1 MLGGGFFSYLINL
14 SVLEFTRM
22 YPDVVDLREFY
33 ESDLGQLAQRLVR
46 GSVRKLWPNISSE
59 TLLGMGYA
67 TPYLRPFLNEAAR
80 VMAFMPAQQGITWWP
95 RGGPNLT
102 SLTEETY
109 LPLPDHSVDRILMM
123 HMVENTEHIGDVLQ
137 EMGRVLTSNGRMI
150 IMVPHR
156 SGWWARDARTPF
168 GFGFSFSLPHIRRI
182 LTHHG
187 FQVERHNRALYMPPF
202 ATRWLK
208 PYESWIEQQGDVFFS
223 GLAGVLLIEVSK
235 QVYARPVP
243 KQAVREKIVLKKPSF
258 VKSDLIPIPGFGEPN
273 PTRVMVGECDD

>member
-1 MLGGGFFSYLINL
+1 
-14 SVLEFTRM
+14 M

-46 GSVRKLWPNISSE
+46 DALRKLWPNISSE
-59 TLLGMGYA
+59 TLLGIGYA

-95 RGGPNLT
+95 RGGPNIT
-102 SLTEETY
+102 CLTEETF

-123 HMVENTEHIGDVLQ
+123 HMAENTEHIGDVFQ
-137 EMGRVLTSNGRMI
+137 EMGRVLASNGRMI

-156 SGWWARDARTPF
+156 SGWWAREHRTPF

-187 FQVERHNRALYMPPF
+187 FQMERHARAMYTPPF
-202 ATRWLK
+202 AVRLLNR
-208 PYESWIEQQGDVFFS
+208 YVGWIEKQSDAFTP
-223 GLAGVLLIEVSK
+223 GLAGVLLIEVTK
-235 QVYARPVP
+235 QVYPSPIP
-243 KQAVREKIVLKKPSF
+243 KKAHSKKVGEKIILKKPRF
-258 VKSDLIPIPGFGEPN
+258 AKPDLIPIPGFGEPN
-273 PTRVMVGECDD
+273 PTRVMVDMHDGT

>member
-1 MLGGGFFSYLINL
+1 
-14 SVLEFTRM
+14 M
-22 YPDVVDLREFY
+22 YPDVVELREFY

-46 GSVRKLWPNISSE
+46 DQLRKLWPNIASE

-109 LPLPDHSVDRILMM
+109 LPLPDNSVDRILMM
-123 HMVENTEHIGDVLQ
+123 HMAENTEHIGDVMQ

-150 IMVPHR
+150 IMVPNR
-156 SGWWARDARTPF
+156 SGWWARDSRTPF
-168 GFGFSFSLPHIRRI
+168 GFGFSFSLQHIRRI

-187 FQVERHNRALYMPPF
+187 FQVERHARAMYTPPF
-202 ATRWLK
+202 ANRFLS
-208 PYESWIEQQGDVFFS
+208 PYVNWIEKQGDALMQ

-235 QVYARPVP
+235 QVYARPMRE
-243 KQAVREKIVLKKPSF
+243 QAAKKIIIKKPSF
-258 VKSDLIPIPGFGEPN
+258 VKADLLPIPGFGEPN
-273 PTRVMVGECDD
+273 PTRILMDNE

>member
-1 MLGGGFFSYLINL
+1 
-14 SVLEFTRM
+14 M

-33 ESDLGQLAQRLVR
+33 ESDLGELAQCLVR
-46 GSVRKLWPNISSE
+46 DAVRKLWPNISSE

-102 SLTEETY
+102 SLTEEAC

-123 HMVENTEHIGDVLQ
+123 HMAENTEHIGDVLQ
-137 EMGRVLTSNGRMI
+137 ELNRILSSNGRMI
-150 IMVPHR
+150 VMVPNR
-156 SGWWARDARTPF
+156 SGWWARDTRTPF

-187 FQVERHNRALYMPPF
+187 FQVERHARAMYAPPF
-202 ATRWLK
+202 ATRLLK
-208 PYESWIEQQGDVFFS
+208 PYVNWIEKQGDVFFP

-235 QVYARPVP
+235 QVYARPVV
-243 KQAVREKIVLKKPSF
+243 KQTVREKINLKAPDF
-258 VKSDLIPIPGFGEPN
+258 VKAGLLPLPGFGEPN
-273 PTRVMVGECDD
+273 PTRVAHIYDAGDGCE